1 MNKKSNLAHPLTRI
15 RLRVLRAGVLG
26 ALLAGSFGVAGSA
39 PVVVSAATA
48 VVGTSTHVLA
58 YQHSAADKVAY
69 LHDGSLLVGFFDG
82 ANVVIQHV
90 TNPVTAPV
98 STLADTISGGSEVT
112 LYTLP
117 GVGTTDIWIA
127 VGSELTGGT
136 RQEQIQHGIYT
147 GSTFSPWDTLTTIP
161 GSLTGGRQDPS
172 VTWTGK
178 WLIVSWWDDTT
189 GGNSDNVFYN
199 WTTDKTGTTGW
210 HVLAKSGTTNTTAAI
225 KSGTTG
231 VATIIGATTITY
243 ATTGAAPAIS
253 DLFEFGHATVNSE
266 IRSVTAVAGTVS
278 PYTLTVA
285 ALSHPHAMG
294 ETDTTAASLAGAT
307 TVIYTVTSG
316 PAPAV
321 GDGFQI
327 GTAISNN
334 GTVTCGT
341 ISTPGC
347 DAEFRSVT
355 GVSGGGPYTLTVAA
369 LSNSH
374 AIGEPIRIAA
384 SLLTTTGGTIA
395 QVSIR
400 HSAKLG
406 ATIAV
411 YGARNHVY
419 TRTLLDSKAD
429 PSLGNWTA
437 ESLIDAGFD
446 DSEWGFG
453 GPQIAIDE
461 TTGKI
466 HVFRAL
472 TNHGGPTWTGVTYWL
487 GTPDAAPMVSGAVS
501 WNSRLVIDPAAGAT
515 DPPDIAGAV
524 DSTGTVYVFWTT
536 TAIAGAIKYVTLV
549 SPYTAFTPAVTVATT
564 GANPRFPHVPTQ
576 APITGGIVPLV
587 YQSGTGPYNINLDTI
602 DVQAPTVPTGLNASA
617 TSLTPQV
624 NLSWNASTDN
634 VGVTGYTIY
643 RGGVALTTVSG
654 TTLTYADMAVA
665 SNTAYSYT
673 VDAFDAAGN
682 HSAQSAAATITTPD
696 FAAFNSLGGVLIGGP
711 DASASSASKAD
722 VFVRGTDNQLWHKS
736 WNGTGWG
743 SWEPLGGVLTSDPG
757 VVALGPSNIS
767 VFVRGSDNQLWE
779 LSWNGSAWSNWQPL
793 GGILTSGPDA
803 DGWINGGTT
812 HMDVFVRG
820 TDNGLWHKW
829 SDNGVWYNWE
839 PLGGGL
845 TSDPGTVSWGP
856 NRADVFVRG
865 TDNQL
870 YHKWWDGIAWRPW
883 EALGG
888 ILTSGPDPASCTSG
902 HLDVFAIGTD
912 GMLWRKGYN
921 GTSWSQ
927 WQPVGG
933 QWTADPGA
941 VCNLANGTINIFT
954 RGTDNGLWVVSVPA
968 S

>member
-1 MNKKSNLAHPLTRI
+1 M
-15 RLRVLRAGVLG
+15 RAGVLG
-26 ALLAGSFGVAGSA
+26 ALLAGSFAVAGSA

-48 VVGTSTHVLA
+48 VVGTSTHVMA
-58 YQHSAADKVAY
+58 FQHSAADKVAY

-82 ANVVIQHV
+82 TNVVIQHV

-98 STLADTISGGSEVT
+98 SSLADTISGGSEVT

-117 GVGTTDIWIA
+117 GAGTTDIWIA

-136 RQEQIQHGIYT
+136 KQEQIQHGIYT

-210 HVLAKSGTTNTTAAI
+210 HVPAKSGTTATLAAI
-225 KSGTTG
+225 KSGTTNAPTI
-231 VATIIGATTITY
+231 ATATSITY
-243 ATTGAAPAIS
+243 ATSGAAPVNG
-253 DLFEFGHATVNSE
+253 DLFEFGSGTVNSE
-266 IRSVTAVAGTVS
+266 IRAVTVTGTVS
-278 PYTLTVA
+278 PFTLTVA

-294 ETDTTAASLAGAT
+294 EVDTTAASLVGAT
-307 TVIYTVTSG
+307 SVIYNLTSG

-327 GTAISNN
+327 GTAVSNN

-347 DAEFRSVT
+347 DAEYRLVT
-355 GVSGGGPYTLTVAA
+355 AVSGGGPYTLSVAA

-384 SLLTTTGGTIA
+384 SLLTTTGGNIA

-400 HSAKLG
+400 HSTKLG

-429 PSLGNWTA
+429 PSPANWTT

-487 GTPDAAPMVSGAVS
+487 GTPDAAPMVSGAVT
-501 WNSRLVIDPAAGAT
+501 WNSRLVIDAAAGAT

-524 DSTGTVYVFWTT
+524 DSTGKVYVFWTT

-549 SPYTAFTPAVTVATT
+549 TPFTAFTPAVTVATT
-564 GANPRFPHVPTQ
+564 GANPRYPHVPDQ
-576 APITGGIVPLV
+576 APLTGGFVPLV
-587 YQSGTGPYNINLDTI
+587 YQSGSGPYSINLDVIGDTT
-602 DVQAPTVPTGLNASA
+602 PPSVPTGLSA
-617 TSLTPQV
+617 TANSGPQV
-624 NLSWNASTDN
+624 TLTWNASTDN

-643 RGGVALTTVSG
+643 RDGTAIATVGGS
-654 TTLTYADMAVA
+654 TLTYTDNSVGR
-665 SNTAYSYT
+665 STYSYA

-682 HSAQSAAATITTPD
+682 HSAKSAAVVVSTTAGIVISGKPLAGD
-696 FAAFNSLGGVLIGGP
+696 FNGDG
-711 DASASSASKAD
+711 KAD
-722 VFVRGTDNQLWHKS
+722 VALVTTTGVSVTVSNGSAFTTPSTWAPFPFYGTVATLAGDVTGDGKADLVAVNAGQTFVLPST
-736 WNGTGWG
+736 GTGFG
-743 SWEPLGGVLTSDPG
+743 
-757 VVALGPSNIS
+757 AL
-767 VFVRGSDNQLWE
+767 
-779 LSWNGSAWSNWQPL
+779 SAWSNVAFY
-793 GGILTSGPDA
+793 G
-803 DGWINGGTT
+803 
-812 HMDVFVRG
+812 
-820 TDNGLWHKW
+820 
-829 SDNGVWYNWE
+829 
-839 PLGGGL
+839 
-845 TSDPGTVSWGP
+845 
-856 NRADVFVRG
+856 
-865 TDNQL
+865 
-870 YHKWWDGIAWRPW
+870 
-883 EALGG
+883 
-888 ILTSGPDPASCTSG
+888 
-902 HLDVFAIGTD
+902 
-912 GMLWRKGYN
+912 
-921 GTSWSQ
+921 
-927 WQPVGG
+927 
-933 QWTADPGA
+933 
-941 VCNLANGTINIFT
+941 T
-954 RGTDNGLWVVSVPA
+954 RGTFLADVNGDGKADLVAVNNTSVWVMLSTGSGFSAPTLWSSTPFYGNLSTQIGDVSGDGKADLVAINSTSVWVMTSTGSGFGAPA
-968 S
+968 QWSGTPFYGTIQTMLVDANGDGKVDLVALNNTSTWIITSTGTGFGPPTQWSNTPFYGTLGTLAGDVDGDHKVDLIAINNTSIWVARSTGTAMTAPELWL